1 MTAMPEPTAGEP
13 DARFAR
19 EGKTPSQSPRPKP
32 TRRKQNE
39 ALVDATQLLDRLAD
53 VTSEGERARVRL
65 ENERAKAAS
74 LEVALEREQ
83 GLRKRA
89 EGALDQAKAASGEL
103 SSQLEAERAA
113 RKQAEVERARV
124 DEKAAT
130 LEQQV
135 NLTWSQL
142 KVSEEEQQ
150 QGSQPRRWWRGE
162 G

>member
-1 MTAMPEPTAGEP
+1 MTAMREPTAGEP

-19 EGKTPSQSPRPKP
+19 EGRTPSQNPRPKP
-32 TRRKQNE
+32 TRQKQNE
-39 ALVDATQLLDRLAD
+39 ALVDATQLLDRLAE
-53 VTSEGERARVRL
+53 VTSEAERARVRL
-65 ENERAKAAS
+65 ENERAKAAT
-74 LEVALEREQ
+74 LEAALEREQ

-113 RKQAEVERARV
+113 RKQAEVELARV

>member
-1 MTAMPEPTAGEP
+1 MTAMPEPTAGES

-19 EGKTPSQSPRPKP
+19 EGGSPSKSPPPKP
-32 TRRKQNE
+32 TRRKQHE
-39 ALVDATQLLDRLAD
+39 ALVDATQLLDRLAE
-53 VTSEGERARVRL
+53 VTSEAERARVRL
-65 ENERAKAAS
+65 ENERAKGAS
-74 LEVALEREQ
+74 PEAALEREQ

-89 EGALDQAKAASGEL
+89 EGALDQAKAASAEL

-113 RKQAEVERARV
+113 RKQAEVDLARV

-150 QGSQPRRWWRGE
+150 QGSQGRRWWRGDS
-162 G
+162 

>member
-1 MTAMPEPTAGEP
+1 MAAMPEPTAGES
-13 DARFAR
+13 DVRFAR
-19 EGKTPSQSPRPKP
+19 EGETPSQSPPPKP
-32 TRRKQNE
+32 ARRKRHE
-39 ALVDATQLLDRLAD
+39 ALVDATQLLDRLAE
-53 VTSEGERARVRL
+53 VTSEAERAGVRL

-74 LEVALEREQ
+74 LEAALEREQ
-83 GLRKRA
+83 GVRKRA
-89 EGALDQAKAASGEL
+89 EGALDQAKAASAEL

-113 RKQAEVERARV
+113 RKQAEVELARV

>member
-1 MTAMPEPTAGEP
+1 MQRSCSTGWPRSP
-13 DARFAR
+13 
-19 EGKTPSQSPRPKP
+19 PRPSAP
-32 TRRKQNE
+32 ACAWR
-39 ALVDATQLLDRLAD
+39 
-53 VTSEGERARVRL
+53 TSETR
-65 ENERAKAAS
+65 AAS
-74 LEVALEREQ
+74 LEAALEREQ

-89 EGALDQAKAASGEL
+89 EGALDQAKAASAEV

-113 RKQAEVERARV
+113 RKQAEVELARV

>member
-1 MTAMPEPTAGEP
+1 MAAMPEPTAGES

-19 EGKTPSQSPRPKP
+19 EGETPSQSPPPKP
-32 TRRKQNE
+32 ARRKRHE
-39 ALVDATQLLDRLAD
+39 ALVDATQLLDRLAE
-53 VTSEGERARVRL
+53 VTSEAERAGVRL
-65 ENERAKAAS
+65 ENERARAAS
-74 LEVALEREQ
+74 LGAALEREQ
-83 GLRKRA
+83 GVRKRA
-89 EGALDQAKAASGEL
+89 EGALDQAKAASAEL

-113 RKQAEVERARV
+113 RKQAEVELARV
-124 DEKAAT
+124 DEKATT

>member
-1 MTAMPEPTAGEP
+1 MAAMPEPTAGES

-19 EGKTPSQSPRPKP
+19 EGETPSQSPPPKP
-32 TRRKQNE
+32 ARRKRHE
-39 ALVDATQLLDRLAD
+39 ALVDATQLLDRLAE
-53 VTSEGERARVRL
+53 VTSEAERAGVRL

-74 LEVALEREQ
+74 LEAALKREQ
-83 GLRKRA
+83 GLRRSA
-89 EGALDQAKAASGEL
+89 EGALDQAKAASAEL
-103 SSQLEAERAA
+103 SSQLEAERVA
-113 RKQAEVERARV
+113 RKQAEVELARV
-124 DEKAAT
+124 DEKATT

>member
-1 MTAMPEPTAGEP
+1 MTAMPEPTAGES

-19 EGKTPSQSPRPKP
+19 EGETPSDRPPPKP
-32 TRRKQNE
+32 TGRKQNE
-39 ALVDATQLLDRLAD
+39 ALVDATQLLDRLAE
-53 VTSEGERARVRL
+53 VTSEAERARVRL
-65 ENERAKAAS
+65 ENEGAKAAS
-74 LEVALEREQ
+74 LEAALEREQ

-89 EGALDQAKAASGEL
+89 EGELDRAKAASAEL
-103 SSQLEAERAA
+103 SSQLEGERAA
-113 RKQAEVERARV
+113 RKQAEVELARV

-150 QGSQPRRWWRGE
+150 QGGQGRRWWRGD